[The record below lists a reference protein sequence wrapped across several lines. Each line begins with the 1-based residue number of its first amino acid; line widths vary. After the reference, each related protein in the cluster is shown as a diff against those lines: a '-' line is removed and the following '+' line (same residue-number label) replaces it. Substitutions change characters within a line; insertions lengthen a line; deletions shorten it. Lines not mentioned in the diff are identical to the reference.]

1 MALPKVTYGTYNY
14 GEYARPTAI
23 KYKGGLGEGIAQGLA
38 KGVSSYMEAKE
49 EKKQFGKKVET
60 EVVKERA
67 RFGDAL
73 DIAAGSKFAE
83 GENKKFIKQMKE
95 DYGNAYRQWRLG
107 NISAEEYEKTR
118 SGLMSDLR
126 NIASVKDQA
135 MGALQLDIK
144 EEDVRNTTD
153 DLLRSERRDGFGNG
167 LYLLGRDKDNNL
179 TYTVE
184 TSGGTQTYAGMK
196 ILNDEKF
203 FLPSLKYDNSVNA
216 SFNSAAPN
224 LLKLLANTKPEY
236 HTETVKGEYKYDT
249 IDFDKHSAEIK
260 ASLMSSPNFTNIL
273 NDKTFDAKA
282 YYEDNLG
289 NLDKGNIYTG
299 SPKQE
304 EEIRQALA
312 DEVIQNA
319 KINNISFNKR
329 SLLASPR
336 NVPKYILEAQDLAT
350 KRSEQGTNLNNLL
363 NSFNSNPNQLG
374 TGIFEEL
381 TSNPTAYGI
390 PDFYKNYTTNKDLAK
405 TEIEELKKSEVIR
418 EDQYKKFVEQ
428 IEKAPE
434 GTLFSFD
441 IDDLKKKRNPILDQK
456 QTAINLLNQA
466 AIFENL
472 TTQEI
477 DGIVR
482 KWFDN
487 NPIQKYLNPFVY
499 GPKNK

>member
-49 EKKQFGKKVET
+49 EKKQFVKKVDT

-118 SGLMSDLR
+118 SGLMGDLR

-144 EEDVRNTTD
+144 EEDVRNTTN
-153 DLLRSERRDGFGNG
+153 DLLRSERRDGFGKG

-184 TSGGTQTYAGMK
+184 TSGGAQTYVGMK

-224 LLKLLANTKPEY
+224 LLKLLAGTKPEY
-236 HTETVKGEYKYDT
+236 HTETVKGGYKYDT
-249 IDFDKHSAEIK
+249 IDFDKHGAEIK

-289 NLDKGNIYTG
+289 NLDKGNTYTG
-299 SPKQE
+299 SAKQE

-329 SLLASPR
+329 ALPASPKEKI
-336 NVPKYILEAQDLAT
+336 NSAT
-350 KRSEQGTNLNNLL
+350 VAINNSVLN
-363 NSFNSNPNQLG
+363 PV
-374 TGIFEEL
+374 
-381 TSNPTAYGI
+381 
-390 PDFYKNYTTNKDLAK
+390 DFYNSHIYQSPHLEDGAEPTDTPGIIKLKTYSEDGTLIPTTMDLRKKAVFAK
-405 TEIEELKKSEVIR
+405 FVGYIGKKHPSVDGRSNEVRDAVANINLDELHKKFMDSLPKEKKSENSDIQNQFGVSP
-418 EDQYKKFVEQ
+418 EMA
-428 IEKAPE
+428 KAIGDNLKLSNE
-434 GTLFSFD
+434 NNDFSQ
-441 IDDLKKKRNPILDQK
+441 QK
-456 QTAINLLNQA
+456 
-466 AIFENL
+466 
-472 TTQEI
+472 
-477 DGIVR
+477 
-482 KWFDN
+482 
-487 NPIQKYLNPFVY
+487 
-499 GPKNK
+499 

>member
-38 KGVSSYMEAKE
+38 KGISSYMEAKE
-49 EKKQFGKKVET
+49 EKKEFIKKVDT

-73 DIAAGSKFAE
+73 DVAAGSKFAE
-83 GENKKFIKQMKE
+83 GENKKFIKQMNE

-184 TSGGTQTYAGMK
+184 TSGGTQTYVGMK

-224 LLKLLANTKPEY
+224 LLKLLAQTRPEY
-236 HTETVKGEYKYDT
+236 HTETVKGGYKYDT
-249 IDFDKHSAEIK
+249 IDFDKHGSEIK
-260 ASLMSSPNFTNIL
+260 ASLMSSANFTNIL

-289 NLDKGNIYTG
+289 NLDKGNAYTG

-329 SLLASPR
+329 ALPASPQEKINSATVAINNSVLNPVDFYNSHIYKSPHLEDGAELTDTPGVIKTLTYSKDGTTLIPTTMDLR
-336 NVPKYILEAQDLAT
+336 KKAVFAKFIGFIGDHHPSVDGKSNEVRDAVANINLDELHKKYLESI
-350 KRSEQGTNLNNLL
+350 SEQ
-363 NSFNSNPNQLG
+363 
-374 TGIFEEL
+374 
-381 TSNPTAYGI
+381 PT
-390 PDFYKNYTTNKDLAK
+390 
-405 TEIEELKKSEVIR
+405 KKER
-418 EDQYKKFVEQ
+418 EDLNDFKADISQSIKVNKTLKEINEARKKQ
-428 IEKAPE
+428 
-434 GTLFSFD
+434 
-441 IDDLKKKRNPILDQK
+441 
-456 QTAINLLNQA
+456 QA
-466 AIFENL
+466 
-472 TTQEI
+472 
-477 DGIVR
+477 GIIR
-482 KWFDN
+482 
-487 NPIQKYLNPFVY
+487 
-499 GPKNK
+499 

>member
-38 KGVSSYMEAKE
+38 KGISSYMEAKE
-49 EKKQFGKKVET
+49 EKKEFIKKVDT

-73 DIAAGSKFAE
+73 DVAAGSKFAE

-184 TSGGTQTYAGMK
+184 TSGGTQTYVGMK

-224 LLKLLANTKPEY
+224 LLKLLAQTRPEY
-236 HTETVKGEYKYDT
+236 HTETVKGGYKYDT
-249 IDFDKHSAEIK
+249 IDFDKHGSEIK
-260 ASLMSSPNFTNIL
+260 ASLMSSANFTNIL

-289 NLDKGNIYTG
+289 NLDKGNAYTG

-329 SLLASPR
+329 ALPASPQEKINSATVAINNSVLNPVDFYNSHIYKSPHLEDGAELTDTPGVIKTLTYSKDGTTLIPTTMDLR
-336 NVPKYILEAQDLAT
+336 KKAVFAKFIGFIGDHHPSVDGKSNEVRDAVANINLDELHKKYLESI
-350 KRSEQGTNLNNLL
+350 SEQ
-363 NSFNSNPNQLG
+363 
-374 TGIFEEL
+374 
-381 TSNPTAYGI
+381 PT
-390 PDFYKNYTTNKDLAK
+390 
-405 TEIEELKKSEVIR
+405 KKER
-418 EDQYKKFVEQ
+418 EDLNDFKADISQSIKVNKTLKEINEARKKQ
-428 IEKAPE
+428 
-434 GTLFSFD
+434 
-441 IDDLKKKRNPILDQK
+441 
-456 QTAINLLNQA
+456 QA
-466 AIFENL
+466 
-472 TTQEI
+472 
-477 DGIVR
+477 GIIR
-482 KWFDN
+482 
-487 NPIQKYLNPFVY
+487 
-499 GPKNK
+499 

>member
-23 KYKGGLGEGIAQGLA
+23 KYKGGLGEGISQGLA
-38 KGVSSYMEAKE
+38 KGVSSYVEAKE

-126 NIASVKDQA
+126 NIASVKEQA

-216 SFNSAAPN
+216 SFNSAGPN
-224 LLKLLANTKPEY
+224 LLKLLAQTRPEY
-236 HTETVKGEYKYDT
+236 HTETVKGGYKYDT
-249 IDFDKHSAEIK
+249 IDFDKHGSEIK
-260 ASLMSSPNFTNIL
+260 ASLMSSANFTNIL

-289 NLDKGNIYTG
+289 NLDKGNAYTG

-329 SLLASPR
+329 ALPASPKEKI
-336 NVPKYILEAQDLAT
+336 NSAT
-350 KRSEQGTNLNNLL
+350 VAINNSALN
-363 NSFNSNPNQLG
+363 P
-374 TGIFEEL
+374 I
-381 TSNPTAYGI
+381 
-390 PDFYKNYTTNKDLAK
+390 DFYNSQIYKSPHLEDGAEPTDTPGVIKLKTYSEDGKNLIPTTMDLRNKTVFNKFIGYIAAK
-405 TEIEELKKSEVIR
+405 HPSVDGRSNEVRDAVANINLDELHKKFMDSLPKEEKSENSDIQNQFGVSP
-418 EDQYKKFVEQ
+418 EMA
-428 IEKAPE
+428 KAI
-434 GTLFSFD
+434 GDNLKLFNENNDFSQ
-441 IDDLKKKRNPILDQK
+441 QK
-456 QTAINLLNQA
+456 
-466 AIFENL
+466 
-472 TTQEI
+472 
-477 DGIVR
+477 
-482 KWFDN
+482 
-487 NPIQKYLNPFVY
+487 
-499 GPKNK
+499 

>member
-49 EKKQFGKKVET
+49 EKKEFIKKVDT
-60 EVVKERA
+60 EAVKERA

-153 DLLRSERRDGFGNG
+153 DLLRSERRDGFGKG

-224 LLKLLANTKPEY
+224 LLKLLAGTRPEY
-236 HTETVKGEYKYDT
+236 HTETVKGGYKYDT
-249 IDFDKHSAEIK
+249 IDFDKYGAEIK

-289 NLDKGNIYTG
+289 NLDKGNTYTG

-319 KINNISFNKR
+319 KITNISFNKR
-329 SLLASPR
+329 ALPASPQEKI
-336 NVPKYILEAQDLAT
+336 NSAT
-350 KRSEQGTNLNNLL
+350 VAINNSALN
-363 NSFNSNPNQLG
+363 PV
-374 TGIFEEL
+374 
-381 TSNPTAYGI
+381 
-390 PDFYKNYTTNKDLAK
+390 DFYNSQIYKSPHLEDGAEPTDTPGIIKLKTYSEDGTTLIPTTMDLRDKKVFNKFIGYIAEKHPSVDGKSNEVRDAVASINLDELHK
-405 TEIEELKKSEVIR
+405 KYLESISEEPTKEER
-418 EDQYKKFVEQ
+418 EDLNDF
-428 IEKAPE
+428 KADISQSAKVNK
-434 GTLFSFD
+434 TLEEIND
-441 IDDLKKKRNPILDQK
+441 ARKRQ
-456 QTAINLLNQA
+456 QA
-466 AIFENL
+466 
-472 TTQEI
+472 
-477 DGIVR
+477 GIIR
-482 KWFDN
+482 
-487 NPIQKYLNPFVY
+487 
-499 GPKNK
+499 

>member
-23 KYKGGLGEGIAQGLA
+23 KYKGGFGEGIAQGLA
-38 KGVSSYMEAKE
+38 EGVSSYVQAKE
-49 EKKQFGKKVET
+49 EKKEFIKKVDT
-60 EVVKERA
+60 EVVKERT

-144 EEDVRNTTD
+144 EEDVRNTTN
-153 DLLRSERRDGFGNG
+153 DLLRSERRDGFGKG

-224 LLKLLANTKPEY
+224 LLKLLAGTKPEY
-236 HTETVKGEYKYDT
+236 HTETVKGGYKYDT
-249 IDFDKHSAEIK
+249 IDFDKHGAEIK

-289 NLDKGNIYTG
+289 NLDKGNTYTG

-329 SLLASPR
+329 AIPANPQEKINSATVAINNSALNPVDFYNSQIYKSPHLEDGAELTDTPGIIKLKTYSEDGNLIPTTMDLR
-336 NVPKYILEAQDLAT
+336 NKKVFNKFIGYIAEKHPSVDGRSNEVRDAVANINLDELHKKYLESI
-350 KRSEQGTNLNNLL
+350 SEQT
-363 NSFNSNPNQLG
+363 
-374 TGIFEEL
+374 TAEER
-381 TSNPTAYGI
+381 
-390 PDFYKNYTTNKDLAK
+390 FKDLNDFKADISQSVKVNK
-405 TEIEELKKSEVIR
+405 TLKEINDARKRQQAGIIR
-418 EDQYKKFVEQ
+418 
-428 IEKAPE
+428 
-434 GTLFSFD
+434 
-441 IDDLKKKRNPILDQK
+441 
-456 QTAINLLNQA
+456 
-466 AIFENL
+466 
-472 TTQEI
+472 
-477 DGIVR
+477 
-482 KWFDN
+482 
-487 NPIQKYLNPFVY
+487 
-499 GPKNK
+499 